1 MHRQTHSAATASE
14 TSHVVRGVR
23 GGERGETAL
32 AFLNIRNGPRM
43 FMFVCSLFKILI
55 QVPVK
60 GAFMAP
66 QQKKKKKE
74 VTPNVKMKMSEEEEL
89 M

>member
-1 MHRQTHSAATASE
+1 M
-14 TSHVVRGVR
+14 
-23 GGERGETAL
+23 

-55 QVPVK
+55 QVPLK

-66 QQKKKKKE
+66 QQKKKKE